1 MEALEAI
8 LTRRSI
14 RKYENKPVPPETIDK
29 LLEAA
34 MVAPS
39 SMNLQPWRF
48 VVISDRAILDK
59 IPEIHPHA
67 KMLKEAPLA
76 ILVCADTNA
85 QDMEGYWVQDCSA
98 ATQNILLAAHALGL
112 GAVWLGIFPRTERM
126 EGIIG
131 LTGLPDDIKPV
142 TLISIGYPGEVKSP
156 SDRYNSTFVHYNN
169 WQTL

>member
-14 RKYENKPVPPETIDK
+14 RKYESKPVPPDVIDK

-34 MVAPS
+34 MAAPS

-48 VVISDRAILDK
+48 VVINDHAVLDK

-98 ATQNILLAAHALGL
+98 ATQNILLAAHAVGL
-112 GAVWLGIFPRTERM
+112 GAVWLGIFPRNERM
-126 EGIIG
+126 EGITG

-142 TLISIGYPGEVKSP
+142 TLISIGYPAEVKSP
-156 SDRYNSTFVHYNN
+156 SDRYNSSFVHYNN
-169 WQTL
+169 W